1 MNNIDLSDIE
11 QVFIDKSANLEVTRG
26 RRLMSLALPSVIILV
41 VVLVPKIN
49 QSPKLL
55 LSLFI
60 AYVLIATLERMAY
73 ANAVLVYKGLIQKL
87 SKHIEV
93 LEKSGS

>member
-1 MNNIDLSDIE
+1 MNNIGLSDIE
-11 QVFIDKSANLEVTRG
+11 QVLIDKSANLEVTRG
-26 RRLMSLALPSVIILV
+26 RRLMSLVLPSVIILV

-73 ANAVLVYKGLIQKL
+73 TNAVLAYKGLIQKL
-87 SKHIEV
+87 LKHIEV

>member
-26 RRLMSLALPSVIILV
+26 RRLMSLALPTVIILV